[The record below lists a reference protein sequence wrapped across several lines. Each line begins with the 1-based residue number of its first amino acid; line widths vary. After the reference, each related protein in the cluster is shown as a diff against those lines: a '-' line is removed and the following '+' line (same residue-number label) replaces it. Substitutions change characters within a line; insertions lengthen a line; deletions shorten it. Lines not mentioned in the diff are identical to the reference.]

1 MSQQQ
6 LSQLEAEIAK
16 LRDEEVFTRDIIPA
30 SQAIAALI
38 KFTVDTKEPFNDPQA
53 DVAARWAVEGGGC
66 CAAF

>member
-16 LRDEEVFTRDIIPA
+16 LREEEVFTRDIMPA

-38 KFTVDTKEPFNDPQA
+38 KFTTETKEPFNDPA
-53 DVAARWAVEGGGC
+53 AEVTARWAVEGGGC